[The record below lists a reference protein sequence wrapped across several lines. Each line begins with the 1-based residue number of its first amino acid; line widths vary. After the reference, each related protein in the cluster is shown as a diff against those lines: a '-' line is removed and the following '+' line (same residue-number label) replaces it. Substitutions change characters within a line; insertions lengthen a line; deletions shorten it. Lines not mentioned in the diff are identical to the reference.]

1 MKLKEVETVS
11 ESSPIS
17 KFLAGP
23 PASSFNRCFI
33 FIIREKIF
41 FPFGQPHTLTSEL
54 STLVYQ
60 TALNLKVASMRR
72 SFHAPGSRF
81 GRWKSAA
88 NWNEWNHSFYILGM
102 NQECHGSVF
111 DSMKKEKWLI
121 FGFPFLDS
129 RRKFEKVKNNSRKL
143 AAIFLATVLGACLIK
158 HANRAWAEVVSVWPN
173 FPTRRCA
180 LLN

>member
-17 KFLAGP
+17 NFLPGP

-33 FIIREKIF
+33 FIIRENFF

-60 TALNLKVASMRR
+60 TALNLKVASKRR

-88 NWNEWNHSFYILGM
+88 NWNEWNHSFYLFGM

-121 FGFPFLDS
+121 FGFHFWTAEGNLKKWKTIRENWLLFFLQPS
-129 RRKFEKVKNNSRKL
+129 LEHV
-143 AAIFLATVLGACLIK
+143 
-158 HANRAWAEVVSVWPN
+158 
-173 FPTRRCA
+173 
-180 LLN
+180 